1 MTKADLI
8 SNIHSALT
16 KNNPDLSKR
25 AVGDVLDCCFEL
37 LGKGIKKDKRFSF
50 PGFGTW
56 TVKMRKARRGVNPQT
71 GQSIT
76 IKATKTCTF
85 KPSIE
90 FKKALNK

>member
-8 SNIHSALT
+8 STIHAALT
-16 KNNPDLSKR
+16 KKNPDLSKR
-25 AVGDVLDCCFEL
+25 MISDIVDCCFEN
-37 LGKGIKKDKRFSF
+37 LGRGIKKDKRFSF

-56 TVKMRKARRGVNPQT
+56 TVKMRKARQGVNPQT
-71 GQSIT
+71 GQPIT

-90 FKKALNK
+90 FKRDINK